1 MAELTNSNSTGDFY
15 SLCVSPCTRLLEL
28 VHLVRGGADVE
39 EDDLRV
45 AVDEPPPAVDP
56 VAALPQLLHRLA

>member
-1 MAELTNSNSTGDFY
+1 MGLKVLVIFDLINQKFCA
-15 SLCVSPCTRLLEL
+15 RLFEL

-56 VAALPQLLHRLA
+56 VATLPKLLHRLT